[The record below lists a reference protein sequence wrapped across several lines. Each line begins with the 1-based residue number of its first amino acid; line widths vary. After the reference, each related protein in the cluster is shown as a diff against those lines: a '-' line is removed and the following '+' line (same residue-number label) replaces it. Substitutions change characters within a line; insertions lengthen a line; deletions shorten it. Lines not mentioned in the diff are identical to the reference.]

1 MAATQNYPL
10 YKWSSKPCGWT
21 IFSTRWGV
29 ACCGKLPI
37 YYPWKFF
44 SLLQVPGVD
53 DLGIHWKSSLRITG
67 WSHLLQPPS
76 YLMNDY
82 VDTWCWGCSFVKELY
97 HMVRVIL
104 KLMQLPR
111 IPISNLKP
119 GPCSNFQPV
128 HYLFISN
135 LKMQCKDSCHYW
147 SWIVNIELDYRDLVS
162 IFTFQGLTSDFR
174 CTVQCILQRHTSDVD

>member
-1 MAATQNYPL
+1 VGNCQFIIIG
-10 YKWSSKPCGWT
+10 KSSHCSRSQG
-21 IFSTRWGV
+21 
-29 ACCGKLPI
+29 A
-37 YYPWKFF
+37 
-44 SLLQVPGVD
+44 D
-53 DLGIHWKSSLRITG
+53 DLGIRWKNSLRFTG
-67 WSHLLQPPS
+67 WSHLRPPS

-82 VDTWCWGCSFVKELY
+82 VDTWCWGWSFVKGLY

-135 LKMQCKDSCHYW
+135 LIMQCKDSCHYW

-162 IFTFQGLTSDFR
+162 IFTFQGLTSNFR
-174 CTVQCILQRHTSDVD
+174 CTVLMYFTAAHFKCGLIWQDFFQTHHDCTLGSLFRDKMQVLL